1 MPVSRASKAFPIVL
15 GIVVFLTAGTIARA
29 QSTWQ
34 GGGTDTTW
42 STSGNWSTTLANGF
56 NTGLVF
62 QGSSGLANTNDLTT
76 GTATSITFNAGA
88 GAFTI
93 GGNALA
99 LTGNI
104 ANNSSNL
111 QSIANNI
118 ALLANA
124 TVTGTNVTLS
134 GTLTNSGGSLRLTN
148 GLGAGELLTLG
159 AINLSEGNT
168 GRTFQLSGTGNTTIN
183 GAIANGGS
191 VAGNFS
197 AGGTGNV
204 YSGTVTF
211 AGNSTYS
218 GTTNLGSTTLA
229 VVIGSNSAFGTSRV
243 NVVNNNNTNA
253 LSASQDVV
261 LSNTVA
267 LNTTLAIAGSNS
279 IELAGA
285 TYFGN
290 TTLST
295 QVTNSISSAGGKLLT
310 ISGPLYLQASGSS
323 GNAALATLSGA
334 GNTLISGVIRN
345 SDTGSGTASF
355 TISNTGTT
363 SLSGNNSYSGG
374 TTLSGANA
382 TFDLGHNKAF
392 GEGAVTVTNAI
403 RLQASTELSD
413 IRNAFTLSNNLTV
426 RGANNIGLTGTLTN
440 SGGNRMVVNSLDAG
454 RQLTLGAIN
463 LSENNTG
470 RTLTFTGTGNTS
482 INGAIADGGT
492 GAGSLWFG
500 SGGTGYSGTVTL
512 SASNS
517 YTGGTTVTYSTTS
530 LTLVLGDKSAL
541 GTGALNYAASAGSLT
556 IRASADLGGSNAL
569 SNAVTVAS
577 GSALVVNGSNSIG
590 FGALTNSGNNRTIAN
605 NLDTGKTLSF
615 SGTTFLQESGTGVG
629 RTLIVT
635 GTGNTSFSGP
645 IVNGGTGGNSQLQ
658 IQNTGTTTLSGVNT
672 YSGTTTLG
680 SSGGTTTVVVG
691 NDSALGTGAVSNN
704 GGYSVIMASSD
715 VTLSNAFNIVALNA
729 ANNSLTFGG
738 GSSITVTGSFYS
750 TNNSLSRNVVNSI
763 GSGKTLTL
771 SGGINLTDN
780 SINPRAFAFGG
791 AGNTVVSGSLFQ
803 GGSGAGSVL
812 LIGTGMTTFS
822 GINTYTGS
830 TSISGG
836 GVLVLGSANALPG
849 GIGAAGGLSR
859 LVVSNGVVGL
869 GAGDFT
875 RGLGTTASQVNLS
888 GTSGFAAFGGN
899 RLVNIGGASG
909 TMTWGG
915 TNFTMDRMLLSAAG
929 ADGTLDFQNPLAL
942 NGAVRTVEVANGSAS
957 IDAKLSGV
965 LSGVL
970 SAGLTKIGAGTLQLT
985 AVNTYSGTT
994 TISGGRLL
1002 VDGAGNLSNSAAV
1015 VINGADAELK
1025 WNSSTAL
1032 ARPITFTQGTLSGT
1046 GTIGVAVA
1054 LDGLGETLSPGNS
1067 PGIMPFGT
1075 SQTWNSFT
1083 YEWETN
1089 NFLGTTAGVDFDQI
1103 AITGGLDLTG
1113 GANAY
1118 LLDITS
1124 LTAGNLAGNVG
1135 NFSDGNRSWTILT
1148 TTDGITGFDA
1158 ANWTI
1163 STANF
1168 TSSPAATGSWSLG
1181 TVGNDIVL
1189 NYVIAVPEPS
1199 TAVFAGIGIAI
1210 AGWSLRKRQR
1220 VA

>member
-1 MPVSRASKAFPIVL
+1 MSMPVSRASTAFPIVL
-15 GIVVFLTAGTIARA
+15 GIVVFLTVGTIARA

-34 GGGTDTTW
+34 GGETDTTW

-62 QGSSGLANTNDLTT
+62 QGSSGLANTNDLTS

-118 ALLANA
+118 ALRANS

-134 GTLTNSGGSLRLTN
+134 GVLTNSGANRTLSN
-148 GLGAGELLTLG
+148 GLGAGDLLTLG
-159 AINLSEGNT
+159 AINLSENST
-168 GRTFQLSGTGNTTIN
+168 GRI
-183 GAIANGGS
+183 
-191 VAGNFS
+191 
-197 AGGTGNV
+197 
-204 YSGTVTF
+204 
-211 AGNSTYS
+211 
-218 GTTNLGSTTLA
+218 
-229 VVIGSNSAFGTSRV
+229 
-243 NVVNNNNTNA
+243 
-253 LSASQDVV
+253 
-261 LSNTVA
+261 
-267 LNTTLAIAGSNS
+267 
-279 IELAGA
+279 
-285 TYFGN
+285 
-290 TTLST
+290 
-295 QVTNSISSAGGKLLT
+295 
-310 ISGPLYLQASGSS
+310 
-323 GNAALATLSGA
+323 
-334 GNTLISGVIRN
+334 
-345 SDTGSGTASF
+345 
-355 TISNTGTT
+355 
-363 SLSGNNSYSGG
+363 
-374 TTLSGANA
+374 
-382 TFDLGHNKAF
+382 
-392 GEGAVTVTNAI
+392 
-403 RLQASTELSD
+403 
-413 IRNAFTLSNNLTV
+413 
-426 RGANNIGLTGTLTN
+426 
-440 SGGNRMVVNSLDAG
+440 
-454 RQLTLGAIN
+454 
-463 LSENNTG
+463 
-470 RTLTFTGTGNTS
+470 LTFTGTGNTS
-482 INGAIADGGT
+482 ITGAIADGGA
-492 GAGSLWFG
+492 GAGSLVFG
-500 SGGTGYSGTVTL
+500 LASGAGYSGTVTL
-512 SASNS
+512 SASSS
-517 YTGGTTVTYSTTS
+517 YTGGTTVQNAATS
-530 LTLVLGDKSAL
+530 LTLVLGDKTAL
-541 GTGALNYAASAGSLT
+541 GSGALNYTGGPLT
-556 IRASADLGGSNAL
+556 IRAAADLGGSNAL
-569 SNAVTVAS
+569 SNAVTLAS
-577 GSALVVNGSNSIG
+577 GSLLAVNGSNSIG
-590 FGALTNSGNNRTIAN
+590 FGALTNSGNTRTIAN

-615 SGTTFLQESGTGVG
+615 SGTTFLQESGAGVG
-629 RTLIVT
+629 RTLILT
-635 GTGNTSFSGP
+635 GTGNTTFSGP
-645 IVNGGTGGNSQLQ
+645 IVNGGTGGNSQLR

-672 YSGTTTLG
+672 YSGVTELG

-691 NDSALGTGAVSNN
+691 NDSALGTGAVSNT
-704 GGYSVIMASSD
+704 GGKSVIMASSD
-715 VTLSNAFNIVALNA
+715 VMLSNAFNIVASTA

-738 GSSITVTGSFYS
+738 GSGITVTGSFYS
-750 TNNSLSRNVVNSI
+750 TNNGFSRNVINSI

-771 SGGINLTDN
+771 SGRINLTDGTA
-780 SINPRAFAFGG
+780 SANPRSFVFSG

-859 LVVSNGVVGL
+859 LVASNGVVGL

-875 RGLGTTASQVNLS
+875 RGLGTTASQASLS

-965 LSGVL
+965 LSGNS

-1032 ARPITFTQGTLSGT
+1032 ARPLTFTQGTLSGT
-1046 GTIGVAVA
+1046 GTIGVAVS
-1054 LDGLGETLSPGNS
+1054 LDGLGKTLSPGNS
-1067 PGIMPFGT
+1067 PGVMSFGA
-1075 SQTWNSFT
+1075 SQTWSSFT

-1089 NFLGTTAGVDFDQI
+1089 DFLGTTAGVDFDQI

-1124 LTAGNLAGNVG
+1124 LTAGNIAGDVS
-1135 NFSDGNRSWTILT
+1135 NFSEVNRSWTILT
-1148 TTDGITGFDA
+1148 TTGGITGFDA
-1158 ANWTI
+1158 ANWMI

-1168 TSSPAATGSWSLG
+1168 TSNPAATGSWSLNK
-1181 TVGNDIVL
+1181 VSNDLVL
-1189 NYVIAVPEPS
+1189 SYVVVVPEPD
-1199 TAVFAGIGIAI
+1199 TIIFAGIGIAM
-1210 AGWSLRKRQR
+1210 AGWTLCRRGRMARRGLSPN
-1220 VA
+1220 